1 MTLNEMLLDIHN
13 MNEDEKFYKAYQEAK
28 QNTEQFD
35 EFLSKLSAEECLSKN
50 YVIPEIK
57 ETMPPCLKDEYFFS
71 NAEPGMLVQRHN
83 RYSPQFEHFHTFF
96 EIIYVSEGTC
106 RHKFRDTVKLLRT
119 GDICI
124 VPPGAVHSV
133 YAGDNTVMFNLM
145 VSEKII
151 RDTFQVPLYH
161 RELPLSNFFVECLSK
176 MKYEKIILF
185 HTNNDREIR
194 DIVYK
199 MYLESYNRYSEY
211 DSMLFSCFGMLFA
224 NICRYYT
231 YTYELLG
238 ENEEKNE
245 KINKITDYI
254 KLHYKTITLTELSQQ
269 FGYSL
274 EYLSKL
280 IRNETGKTFTDYVV
294 EARMYQ
300 AVSLLGST
308 NLSIQEISS
317 QVGYYNTE
325 NFNRMFRK
333 TYMCSPSQYRKNMRN
348 QAIF

>member
-1 MTLNEMLLDIHN
+1 MLLDIHN
-13 MNEDEKFYKAYQEAK
+13 LNEDEKFYKAYQDAK
-28 QNTEQFD
+28 QTPEQF
-35 EFLSKLSAEECLSKN
+35 ESFLSSLKAKDCLFKN
-50 YVIPEIK
+50 YIIPEIA

-71 NAEPGMLVQRHN
+71 DHVHGMTVQRHN
-83 RYSPQFEHFHTFF
+83 RYSPQFDHFHTFF
-96 EIIYVSEGTC
+96 EIIYVSEGSC
-106 RHKFRDTVKLLRT
+106 RHKFRDITRLLRT

-133 YAGDNTVMFNLM
+133 YAAENTVMFNLM

-151 RDTFQVPLYH
+151 RDTFQVPLFH
-161 RELPLSNFFVECLSK
+161 RENPLSYFFMESLADLK
-176 MKYEKIILF
+176 HEKIILF
-185 HTNNDREIR
+185 HTNNDHDIR
-194 DIVYK
+194 DIIYK

-224 NICRYYT
+224 NICRFYM

-238 ENEEKNE
+238 ENEKNE
-245 KINKITDYI
+245 NRINKITDYI
-254 KLHYKTITLTELSQQ
+254 KLHYQTVSLSELSRE
-269 FGYSL
+269 FGYTC

-280 IRNETGKTFTDYVV
+280 IRSETGKTFTDYVV

-300 AVSLLGST
+300 AVSLLSST
-308 NLSIQEISS
+308 NLTVQEISS

-333 TYMCSPSQYRKNMRN
+333 TYQCSPSQYRKNTRV
-348 QAIF
+348 QPVR